1 MIKGKSL
8 SKNISKDAAIYLG
21 ALFLSAMIFFLF
33 GVYINSFV
41 TIEIPQRIFLMFHVF
56 AELISIVIAIAIF
69 VVLYFTFDLFKRKHY
84 LILANTFLIV
94 GILDV
99 FHTLTYK
106 GMYDLFFSG
115 LQTPTYFWILSRFIL
130 GAGLI
135 WSFSIKKE
143 KTTTMKKEEGLLVS
157 AVLIITVFLMSITYV
172 DYLPRL
178 FIEGQGLT
186 KFKVYS
192 EYFIVTTYLAAIG
205 LYCARIKGDY
215 SKSNVHML
223 SGLILSVFS
232 ELTFTLYLTV
242 FDTSNMAGHVLKI
255 ISYSY
260 IFWAVF
266 VKNVR
271 RPYEHLYL
279 QRERL
284 SLNLSDMEMNIELKS
299 HLIMEQNKKLALVN
313 KKMNDDLIAATE
325 IQKAIFPEP
334 EIQIHDISFSSML
347 LPCDQLSGDFVN
359 YFKIDEDNLGFYI
372 MDVSG
377 HGVYAAMLG
386 VFASKTI
393 GETIRI
399 EKKNSSV
406 YSPAS
411 VLTNFYNLFNK
422 SNFPDEIHIVML
434 YGLYNKKTQKICI
447 SSAGINCSPVLI
459 EKGKAARYLNIESG
473 FPICRLGD
481 VFQPEFED
489 YEIDMKKGDK
499 LFIYTDGLSELKN
512 ERGEFLGNQNILDFI
527 NLKSSNNSQTL
538 NRNLSSF
545 ISEYKGDQ
553 LQDDDITY
561 CIIEKL

>member
-1 MIKGKSL
+1 MIIGKSL
-8 SKNISKDAAIYLG
+8 SKNISKDAAFYLA
-21 ALFLSAMIFFLF
+21 ALFLSALIFFLA
-33 GVYINSFV
+33 GVYINSFIH
-41 TIEIPQRIFLMFHVF
+41 IEIPERIFLMFHVF
-56 AELISIVIAIAIF
+56 AELISIVIAISIF

-84 LILANTFLIV
+84 LILANTFLTV
-94 GILDV
+94 GIIDV

-106 GMYDLFFSG
+106 GMYNLFFTG
-115 LQTPTYFWILSRFIL
+115 IQTPTYFWLLSRVIL

-135 WSFSIKKE
+135 WSFSTKKE
-143 KTTTMKKEEGLLVS
+143 RITKMKKEEGLIVS
-157 AVLIITVFLMSITYV
+157 AVLITTVFLMSITFV

-186 KFKVYS
+186 KLKVYS
-192 EYFIVTTYLAAIG
+192 EYFIVATYLIAIG
-205 LYCARIKGDY
+205 IYIARLKGDY

-223 SGLILSVFS
+223 SGLILSVFC
-232 ELTFTLYLTV
+232 ELTFTLYMTV

-255 ISYSY
+255 ISYAY

-271 RPYEHLYL
+271 RPYENLYL

-284 SLNLSDMEMNIELKS
+284 TLNLSDMEMNIELKS

-313 KKMNDDLIAATE
+313 KKMNDDLKAATE

-334 EIQIHDISFSSML
+334 EVQIHDISFSSTL

-411 VLTNFYNLFNK
+411 VLTNFYDLFNK

-434 YGLYNKKTQKICI
+434 YGLYNKKTGKISI
-447 SSAGINCSPVLI
+447 SSAGLNCSPILI
-459 EKGKAARYLNIESG
+459 EKGKAAKYLNIDSG

-481 VFQPEFED
+481 VFRPEFDD

-499 LFIYTDGLSELKN
+499 LFIYTDGLSELRN
-512 ERGEFLGNQNILDFI
+512 SNGEFLGNENILDYV

-545 ISEYKGDQ
+545 IDEYKGEQ
-553 LQDDDITY
+553 IQDDDITY
-561 CIIEKL
+561 CVIEKL